1 MDVIRSRIGYIVF
14 TILAILMLRPTPLQH
29 GLVSMLT
36 KANISAAS
44 GKYEAALRH
53 LEGATSLDN
62 ELTSIYADI
71 AAAALASNNYAQ
83 AEKYI
88 LLHKE
93 INPLDPYLDC
103 LEIDL
108 YSKQGDAKSA
118 IELWTSSAAE
128 CQNSAIIIRELTLQL
143 LAQGNYHLAI
153 EAISDLTQLK
163 PADFEMQFFRSLILA
178 TSDPERSLSF
188 LRLTDEITP
197 AGKPLAL
204 ELVRTIENA
213 RFEESEAFTL
223 AEVGHLLTKHGYWNY
238 AINAFQ
244 SAIEIEPTYADAHA
258 FLGLALDEI
267 GKSGYQSYQH
277 AIDLAP
283 ENSLAYIYLGIHLLR
298 NGFPELA
305 LSKFETARELEPRNP
320 IIAVQIAHAYELLG
334 EVEIA
339 IDTYKIATEF
349 APQNSTFWV
358 LLAQASLNH
367 EYNTENIGLPA
378 ARNAVAIS
386 PKSGMALDALGYCYY
401 LLGDFD
407 FSDRFLTR
415 AVELEPLNPSIQYHI
430 GILRASQDQYLDSK
444 AAFEMALFLDPD
456 GSIGKMAKRAL
467 ETISQ

>member
-1 MDVIRSRIGYIVF
+1 MEVIRSRIGYIVI
-14 TILAILMLRPTPLQH
+14 TILAMLMLRPTPLQH
-29 GLVSMLT
+29 GLVSMLS

-44 GKYEAALRH
+44 GRNEAALRY
-53 LEGATSLDN
+53 LEGATVLDR

-71 AAAALASNNYAQ
+71 AAAALASNNHAQ

-93 INPLDPYLDC
+93 INALDPYLDC

-108 YSKQGDAKSA
+108 YSKLGDAESA

-128 CQNSAIIIRELTLQL
+128 CQNSEIIIRELTQQL
-143 LAQGNYHLAI
+143 LAQGEFHLAS
-153 EAISDLTQLK
+153 EAISGLTQLM
-163 PADFEMQFFRSLILA
+163 PADFEMQFFRGLILA
-178 TSDPERSLSF
+178 TSDPERALSF
-188 LRLTDEITP
+188 LRFTDEITP
-197 AGKPLAL
+197 GGNPVAL
-204 ELVRTIENA
+204 ELVRTIEDA
-213 RFEESEAFTL
+213 RFERSEAYTL
-223 AEVGHLLTKHGYWNY
+223 AEVGQVLAKHGYWNY
-238 AINAFQ
+238 AVNAFQ
-244 SAIEIEPTYADAHA
+244 SAIEIEPTYADAHT

-267 GKSGYQSYQH
+267 GKNGYQSYQH

-283 ENSLAYIYLGIHLLR
+283 ENSLAYIYLGIHWLR

-305 LSKFETARELEPRNP
+305 LSKFESARELEPRSA

-339 IDTYKIATEF
+339 IDAYQIATEF
-349 APQNSTFWV
+349 APQNSTFWA

-367 EYNTENIGLPA
+367 EYAIENIGLPA
-378 ARNAVAIS
+378 ARNAVAIN
-386 PKSGMALDALGYCYY
+386 PKSGMAYDALGYYYY

-444 AAFEMALFLDPD
+444 AAFEMAFFLDPE
-456 GSIGKMAKRAL
+456 GSIGEMARRAL